1 MCASW
6 CLESCHNLDFQAVED
21 GVYWSLAW
29 QPGRLA
35 TPILTIKGAFCWHH
49 QEFNMK
55 AQKTLA
61 FWLAE
66 VAVLWQGYGMAMLGN
81 TLLLSY
87 FLDRSERSAAL
98 VQVVGIT
105 SNFAMLSQVWYDLPF
120 VQSLK

>member
-1 MCASW
+1 
-6 CLESCHNLDFQAVED
+6 
-21 GVYWSLAW
+21 
-29 QPGRLA
+29 
-35 TPILTIKGAFCWHH
+35 
-49 QEFNMK
+49 MK

-105 SNFAMLSQVWYDLPF
+105 SNFAMLSQV
-120 VQSLK
+120 